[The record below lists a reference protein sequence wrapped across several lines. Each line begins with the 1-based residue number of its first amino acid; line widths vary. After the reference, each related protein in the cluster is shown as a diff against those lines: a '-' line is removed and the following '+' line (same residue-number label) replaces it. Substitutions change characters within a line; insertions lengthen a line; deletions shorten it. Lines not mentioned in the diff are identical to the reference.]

1 MPDVTLDF
9 NAINYTLIPVE
20 STDIAFTGILQED
33 GYTLNNLAT
42 TNSTHEFGTIRG
54 GGHNDHDANDDVPL
68 TTFASTNVILTK
80 DGGGPFNVVSMQ
92 FDTFDSGGS
101 ATITITGTQV
111 GGATVQQV
119 FVTDTVLSL
128 QTVVLT
134 GFTNL
139 TQLVFTSASTNI
151 QFDNIIVNTD
161 AGPVFTEGDD
171 VYNVP
176 SSTAVNLSTL
186 GGNDTVNF
194 GAFFSNDDI
203 VNGGA
208 GTDKITLSGGYN
220 AALGSGTQNITNVE
234 TVQLLAGAYTLT
246 LADIFLGAGQT
257 ITFDGS
263 SLTAGQAFT
272 FNGSLETNGNFEI
285 KGGAAADNITGG
297 AGNDVI
303 IAGAG
308 ADIQN
313 GGAGNDIYLID
324 NAGDVVTEGAALGL
338 DTVFS
343 TVSYTIGNNIER
355 LGVNGF
361 TTTNAVNLT
370 GNSEANEMWGNDGAN
385 VIDGRDGADLM
396 FGYGGN
402 DVFIVNHVGDIV
414 IEAVGGGL
422 DTIFTSVGMT
432 INDNIERVGV
442 NGFTTTYAINLTGNS
457 VANEMW
463 GNDGVNI
470 LDGAGGADIMNGF
483 GGNDV
488 YFVDNVGD
496 VINETGTGGYDTIF
510 TSVSYTIGDDI
521 ERLAVN
527 GASTTTA
534 LSLIGNSKPNEISG
548 NNGGNLI
555 AGQGGS
561 DILIGNGGNDLF
573 VFTSSIYGGS
583 IDQIV
588 DFQVGA
594 DRIGL
599 DDSEFAGLTLGV
611 LPAGAF
617 YSGSAAHDSDD
628 RIIYNPA
635 TGQLFFDA
643 DGNGAG
649 VAVQFANLSNNLAL
663 SASDFQVI

>member
-42 TNSTHEFGTIRG
+42 SNSTHEFGTIRG

-80 DGGGPFNVVSMQ
+80 DGGGSFNVVSMQ

-101 ATITITGTQV
+101 ATITITGTLV
-111 GGATVQQV
+111 GGGTVQQM
-119 FVTDTVLSL
+119 FTTDTVLSL
-128 QTVVLT
+128 ETVVLS

-139 TQLVFTSASTNI
+139 TQLVFTSTSTNI
-151 QFDNIIVNTD
+151 QFDNIVVNTD
-161 AGPVFTEGDD
+161 PPFTPTEGDD
-171 VYNVP
+171 TLNVT
-176 SSTAVNLSTL
+176 SSTTVNVSML

-208 GTDKITLSGGYN
+208 GTDKITLSGGYV

-234 TVQLLAGAYTLT
+234 TVQLLAGAYSLT

-263 SLTAGQAFT
+263 SLTAGQTFT
-272 FNGSLETNGNFEI
+272 FNGSLESNGHFEI

-303 IAGAG
+303 NGNAG
-308 ADIQN
+308 ADTAA

-324 NAGDVVTEGAALGL
+324 NAGDVVTEGAGLGL
-338 DTVFS
+338 DTVF
-343 TVSYTIGNNIER
+343 TIVSYTIGNNVER
-355 LGVNGF
+355 LAVNGVA
-361 TTTNAVNLT
+361 TTNAINLT
-370 GNSEANEMWGNDGAN
+370 GNSEANELSGNDGAN

-396 FGYGGN
+396 LGYGGN
-402 DVFIVNHVGDIV
+402 DIFIVNHAGDVV
-414 IEAVGGGL
+414 IEGAGGGL

-432 INDNIERVGV
+432 LGNNVERIGV

-470 LDGAGGADIMNGF
+470 LDGAGGADIMTGF
-483 GGNDV
+483 GGNDI
-488 YFVDNVGD
+488 YFVDNAGD
-496 VINETGTGGYDTIF
+496 LILETGTGGYDTIF
-510 TSVSYTIGDDI
+510 TSTSFTIGDDI

-527 GASTTTA
+527 GVSGTA
-534 LSLIGNSKPNEISG
+534 PLSLTGNAKPNEISG
-548 NNGGNLI
+548 NDGGNLI
-555 AGQGGS
+555 SGQGGA
-561 DILIGNGGNDLF
+561 DILIGNGGADMF
-573 VFTSSIYGGS
+573 AFTSSIYGG
-583 IDQIV
+583 IDQIA
-588 DFQVGA
+588 DFQAGI

-617 YSGSAAHDSDD
+617 RSGVAALDADD
-628 RIIYNPA
+628 RIIYNPV

-643 DGNGAG
+643 DGSGVGA
-649 VAVQFANLSNNLAL
+649 AVQFANLSNNLSL